1 MRAVGLARFLGW
13 FSIALGTT
21 QLLFGSSLA
30 RQLGLPRRGGL
41 MRGLG
46 AREVATGAAI
56 LYCPAAAG
64 PLWARVGGDV
74 MDLAILGRAS
84 TFGRRER
91 RNVGLAVGAVV
102 GITVLDLLCAAALTR
117 NRH

>member
-1 MRAVGLARFLGW
+1 MRAIGLARFLGW
-13 FSIALGTT
+13 FSLGLGTT
-21 QLLFGSSLA
+21 QLLFGPALA

-56 LYCPAAAG
+56 LCCPGAAG

-74 MDLAILGRAS
+74 MDLAILGRAPIH
-84 TFGRRER
+84 GRRER
-91 RNVGLAVGAVV
+91 RNLRLAVGAVA
-102 GITVLDLLCAAALTR
+102 GIAVLDLLCAVALTR
-117 NRH
+117 GER